1 MTGAVLKRTLEF
13 RKVHRE
19 DHVEIQGEDLPAPC
33 SYTYGPGNAEKI
45 NYLLLFKHQFH
56 GALLWQS

>member
-33 SYTYGPGNAEKI
+33 SYTSGPGNAEKI
-45 NYLLLFKHQFH
+45 N
-56 GALLWQS
+56 

>member
-19 DHVEIQGEDLPAPC
+19 IQGEDAG
-33 SYTYGPGNAEKI
+33 S
-45 NYLLLFKHQFH
+45 LLSHF
-56 GALLWQS
+56 WTSEC